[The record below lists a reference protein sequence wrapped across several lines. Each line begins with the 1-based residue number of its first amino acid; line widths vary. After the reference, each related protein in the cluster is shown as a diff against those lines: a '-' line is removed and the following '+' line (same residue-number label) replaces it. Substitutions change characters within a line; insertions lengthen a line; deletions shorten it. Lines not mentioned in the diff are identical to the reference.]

1 MIILLDNGCLIVIVL
16 CMDTQENISAR
27 IKKLLKERNLKI
39 KPFGEK
45 LGIHNLSRMLA
56 NERNWT
62 IRNLEK
68 IAGGLGVTVGAL
80 AYDFTDIPILL
91 EVGDEP
97 FLFPQE
103 INKDRAIGWVSAPIS
118 PDEMAEGSKMYAIRV
133 NNERILEKKV
143 TLIVLKDSEA
153 ESGDYV
159 VYCCPQGIGHIGR
172 IKLFEDKVLFR
183 AVSPL
188 DPLQDELMDRG
199 QLRMMDRVIII
210 KLFPPL

>member
-1 MIILLDNGCLIVIVL
+1 
-16 CMDTQENISAR
+16 MDTQQNISER

-39 KPFGEK
+39 KPFGEE

-91 EVGDEP
+91 EVDDEP

-103 INKDRAIGWVSAPIS
+103 IDKERAIGWISAPIS
-118 PDEMAEGSKMYAIRV
+118 PDEGAGVSQMYAIRV

-143 TLIVLKDSEA
+143 TLIVLKDDDRA

-159 VYCCPQGIGHIGR
+159 VYCCPKGIGHIGR

-183 AVSPL
+183 AMSPL

-210 KLFPPL
+210 KL

>member
-1 MIILLDNGCLIVIVL
+1 
-16 CMDTQENISAR
+16 MDTQENISDR

-68 IAGGLGVTVGAL
+68 IADGLGVTVGAL

-103 INKDRAIGWVSAPIS
+103 INRDRAIGWVSAPIS

-159 VYCCPQGIGHIGR
+159 VYCCPKGIGHIGR

>member
-1 MIILLDNGCLIVIVL
+1 
-16 CMDTQENISAR
+16 MDTQQNISER
-27 IKKLLKERNLKI
+27 IRKLLKERNLKI

-62 IRNLEK
+62 IKNLEK

-91 EVGDEP
+91 EVDDEP
-97 FLFPQE
+97 FLFPQKIDKE
-103 INKDRAIGWVSAPIS
+103 RAIGWVSAPIS

-143 TLIVLKDSEA
+143 TLIVLKDDDRT

-159 VYCCPQGIGHIGR
+159 VYCCPKGIGHIGK

-183 AVSPL
+183 AMSPL

-199 QLRMMDRVIII
+199 QLRMMDRVVII
-210 KLFPPL
+210 KL

>member
-1 MIILLDNGCLIVIVL
+1 
-16 CMDTQENISAR
+16 MDTQQKISER
-27 IKKLLKERNLKI
+27 IKKLLEERNLKI

-103 INKDRAIGWVSAPIS
+103 INKDRAIGV
-118 PDEMAEGSKMYAIRV
+118 GFGTYF
-133 NNERILEKKV
+133 
-143 TLIVLKDSEA
+143 
-153 ESGDYV
+153 SGRN
-159 VYCCPQGIGHIGR
+159 GR
-172 IKLFEDKVLFR
+172 GVEDLCNSR
-183 AVSPL
+183 E
-188 DPLQDELMDRG
+188 Q
-199 QLRMMDRVIII
+199 
-210 KLFPPL
+210 

>member
-1 MIILLDNGCLIVIVL
+1 
-16 CMDTQENISAR
+16 MDTQQKISER
-27 IKKLLKERNLKI
+27 IKKLLEERNLKI
-39 KPFGEK
+39 KPFGGK

-62 IRNLEK
+62 LRNLEK

-91 EVGDEP
+91 EVDDEP
-97 FLFPQE
+97 FLFPQKIDKE
-103 INKDRAIGWVSAPIS
+103 RAIGWISAPIA
-118 PDEMAEGSKMYAIRV
+118 PDEGAEVSKMYAIRV

-143 TLIVLKDSEA
+143 TLIVLKDDDRT

-159 VYCCPQGIGHIGR
+159 VYCCPKGIGHIGK

-183 AVSPL
+183 AMSPL

-199 QLRMMDRVIII
+199 QLRMMDRVVII
-210 KLFPPL
+210 KL